1 MLVVSGLAI
10 SQARTH
16 AAQERDEAI
25 MAATPGQLRCSHEEQ
40 AILDWLFSQ
49 SPIAVAVF
57 DADLRCIR
65 QNTAMGRLLG
75 APPTDGQAHRLSRLA
90 YGPDPAVWE
99 RCVRQV
105 LATGEPAVVDEIR
118 GRSAADP
125 DHDRIFATTAAP
137 LHDQQGQVF
146 GVCTTVDDITEQH
159 RAQERLAMIN
169 EASSR
174 IGSTLDLMRT
184 AQELADTAVPRL
196 CDWVTVDLLDTV
208 LRGDEPG
215 PFTRTVALRRM
226 ANRSVLAG
234 EPEAVRKP
242 GEVDYYPAQSPPVRS
257 MATGK
262 PAVLRTPDPVV
273 QAWLAMDPARAARFQ
288 AFKFQSL
295 MPVPISARG
304 AILGVTVF
312 FRRSADAFT
321 DDDRLL
327 AQELV
332 AIAALCLDN
341 ARRFSRERTAA
352 LALQHSLLSQRLPAQ
367 AAVDVAA
374 RYRPA
379 GGRSGAGGDWFDV
392 IPLSGARV
400 ALVVGD
406 VVGHGITAAAAMGR
420 LRTAVRTLADVDLPP
435 DELLTHLDDLV
446 TRLATE
452 DDGQAEAAEQ
462 GATCTYAVY
471 DPVSRRCSIA
481 RAGHPPPAVLAP
493 DGTVEF
499 PELPLGPP
507 LGLGNLPFEAAEVEL
522 AEGSVLALYT
532 DGLIASR
539 DRDVD
544 EGLRRLRRAL
554 ARPTLSARALCES
567 VFEEVLPERPSDDA
581 TLLIGRTK
589 ALAADRVAGLGIP
602 ADPAAV
608 ADARAW
614 TARRLA
620 SWGLHEAAFTTELV
634 VSELVTN
641 AIRHAQ
647 PPIEL
652 RLIRDETLICE
663 VSDSSN
669 TAPHM
674 RRARSFDEGGRG
686 LLLVSQLTQR
696 WGTRHARDGKT
707 IWCEQ
712 PIASEAP

>member
-1 MLVVSGLAI
+1 
-10 SQARTH
+10 
-16 AAQERDEAI
+16 
-25 MAATPGQLRCSHEEQ
+25 MAATPGQLRYSHEEQ

-49 SPIAVAVF
+49 SPVAVAVF
-57 DADLRCIR
+57 DTEPRCTR
-65 QNTAMGRLLG
+65 QNAAMTRLLG
-75 APPTDGQAHRLSRLA
+75 APPAGGQGHRPSELV
-90 YGPDPAVWE
+90 YGPEAAVWE
-99 RCVRQV
+99 RCIRQV
-105 LATGEPAVVDEIR
+105 LATGEAVAVDEVR
-118 GRSAADP
+118 GRSAVDP
-125 DHDRIFATTAAP
+125 GHDRIFATTAAP
-137 LHDQQGQVF
+137 LHDQHGHVF
-146 GVCTTVDDITEQH
+146 GVCTTVTDITDQH
-159 RAQERLAMIN
+159 RAQQRLALLD
-169 EASSR
+169 EASTR
-174 IGSTLDLMRT
+174 IGTTLDLMRT

-226 ANRSVLAG
+226 ANRSVLEG

-242 GEVDYYPAQSPPVRS
+242 GEVDFYPAQSPPVRC

-273 QAWLAMDPARAARFQ
+273 QAWLAMDPARAARFRT
-288 AFKFQSL
+288 FQFRSI

-304 AILGVTVF
+304 AILGVTIF
-312 FRRSADAFT
+312 YRRSTDEFT
-321 DDDRLL
+321 DEDRLL

-341 ARRFSRERTAA
+341 ARRFTRERTAA
-352 LALQHSLLSQRLPAQ
+352 LTLQHSLLAQHLPPQ

-379 GGRSGAGGDWFDV
+379 RGRSGAGGDWFDV

-452 DDGQAEAAEQ
+452 NDQQDEAAEH
-462 GATCTYAVY
+462 GATCTYAIY
-471 DPVSRRCSIA
+471 DPVSRHCSIA

-493 DGTVEF
+493 DGMAEF
-499 PELPLGPP
+499 LELPLGPP
-507 LGLGNLPFEAAEVEL
+507 LGLGNLPFESVEVEL
-522 AEGSVLALYT
+522 PEGSVLALYT

-539 DRDVD
+539 ERDID
-544 EGLRRLRRAL
+544 EGLERLRHAL
-554 ARPTLSARALCES
+554 ARPAMSPQALCEA
-567 VFEEVLPERPSDDA
+567 VFGDLLPERPSDDV
-581 TLLIGRTK
+581 TLLIARTK
-589 ALAADRVAGLGIP
+589 ALAPDRVAGLGIP

-614 TARRLA
+614 TAHRLA
-620 SWGLHEAAFTTELV
+620 SWGLHEAAFATELV

-641 AIRHAQ
+641 AIRYAR

-674 RRARSFDEGGRG
+674 RRARAFDEGGRG

-696 WGTRHARDGKT
+696 WGTRHAREGKT

-712 PIASEAP
+712 AIASEAP

>member
-1 MLVVSGLAI
+1 MSGLVI

-25 MAATPGQLRCSHEEQ
+25 MAATPGQLRYSHEEQ
-40 AILDWLFSQ
+40 AVLDWLFSQ

-57 DADLRCIR
+57 DTGLRCLR
-65 QNTAMGRLLG
+65 QNTVMDRLLG
-75 APPTDGQAHRLSRLA
+75 TPPSAGPGHRLSELV
-90 YGPDPAVWE
+90 YGPDPAAWE

-105 LATGEPAVVDEIR
+105 LATGEPAAVEEIP
-118 GRSAADP
+118 GRSPAEPGP
-125 DHDRIFATTAAP
+125 DRVFAITAAP
-137 LHDQQGQVF
+137 LHDPRGEVF
-146 GVCTTVDDITEQH
+146 GACTTVDDITEQH
-159 RAQERLAMIN
+159 RAQGRLAMLN
-169 EASSR
+169 EASTR
-174 IGSTLDLMRT
+174 VGTTLDLMRT

-226 ANRSVLAG
+226 ANRSVLTG
-234 EPEAVRKP
+234 EPEAVRQP
-242 GEVDYYPAQSPPVRS
+242 GEVDYYPPQSPAVRC

-262 PAVLRTPDPVV
+262 AAVLRTPDPVV
-273 QAWLAMDPARAARFQ
+273 RAWLAMDPARAARFRT
-288 AFKFQSL
+288 FKFQSI

-312 FRRSADAFT
+312 YRRSADVFT
-321 DDDRLL
+321 EDDRLL

-341 ARRFSRERTAA
+341 ARRFTRERTAA
-352 LALQHSLLSQRLPAQ
+352 LTLQHSLLSQRLPAQ
-367 AAVDVAA
+367 AGVDVAA

-452 DDGQAEAAEQ
+452 DDVRVEAAEQ
-462 GATCTYAVY
+462 GATCTYAIY

-481 RAGHPPPAVLAP
+481 RAGHPPPAVVTP
-493 DGTVEF
+493 GGTAEF
-499 PELPLGPP
+499 LELPLGPP
-507 LGLGNLPFEAAEVEL
+507 LGLGNLPFESAEVEL
-522 AEGSVLALYT
+522 PEGSVLAFYT
-532 DGLIASR
+532 NGLIASR

-544 EGLRRLRRAL
+544 EGLELLRRAL
-554 ARPTLSARALCES
+554 VRPSLAPRALCEA
-567 VFEEVLPERPSDDA
+567 VFEDVAAERPSDDA

-589 ALAADRVAGLGIP
+589 ALAPDRVAGLGIP

-614 TARRLA
+614 TASRLA
-620 SWGLHEAAFTTELV
+620 SWGLHEAAFATELV

-641 AIRHAQ
+641 AIRYAR

-652 RLIRDETLICE
+652 RLIRNETLICE

-674 RRARSFDEGGRG
+674 RRARVLDEGGRG

-696 WGTRHARDGKT
+696 WGTRHAREGKT

-712 PIASEAP
+712 SIAAKAP